1 MIGRTERVSKSL
13 DTHFYNIIDKLILVV
28 VISLVFTFILY
39 PIVSVIL
46 ESVIVEDKFTLNI
59 YENLFNKNMK
69 LFYNSIFVAILTTIV
84 STFMTVCISL
94 YISFSGKRIKKVLL
108 LILMLTMIS
117 PPFVSSLAYITLF
130 GRRGFITHDILGLTI
145 NTYGWQGIVA
155 MQSLGFTSL
164 STLILVGVISGID
177 KNLIKS
183 SLDLGANSSHT
194 VRKIVLP
201 LIRPGILVVA
211 LLTFVRSLADFGTP
225 TIIGGSFNVL
235 ATQAYLNVIAYS
247 DLSAASA
254 ISVLIFI
261 PAIIAFLFY
270 RSFMARTNVVSSN
283 SLKGFSEED
292 QMTISGL
299 FGKLIKFVT
308 YFFLIIMLLQYTS
321 IFVSAFTKYR
331 SGSMYFSLDNIQKMR
346 MYSRKSFLRS
356 VIYSLI
362 AGTAGS
368 LIGSLIAY
376 YLEIRKIKI
385 MKGIDFIATIPYIIP
400 GTFFGIGYIL
410 AFNDY
415 PLELTGTALIVI
427 LNVLF
432 KQLPMSTKINSAVL
446 SQINPQVEEA
456 AKDLGAQHFFVLKDI
471 ILPMSKSAFL
481 VSFINNFTSTMTT
494 IGSIIFLIYPGKK
507 LATIEMFDAIQSG
520 DYGVG
525 SAIAC
530 TIILITLVVN
540 ITFSKLVLEGKNVP
554 RN

>member
-346 MYSRKSFLRS
+346 MYSGKSFLRS

>member
-94 YISFSGKRIKKVLL
+94 YISVSGKRIKKVLL

-308 YFFLIIMLLQYTS
+308 YFFLIIMLLQYAS

-346 MYSRKSFLRS
+346 MYSGKSFLRS